1 MRSGTTWASRSTS
14 SPISAT
20 RRLLVPSPQNTL
32 LIVSAGIID
41 RDDGYILI
49 ARRPPGAWMAG
60 YWEFPGGKLEPG
72 ETPEECL
79 AREIRE
85 ELSIDVEVGAIFH
98 VKIHAYPDFRV
109 LLLFYRCRLAGGEPP
124 GLSRGGLEYAWARPE
139 DLPTYNFLPADE
151 SVIKRILE
159 AR

>member
-1 MRSGTTWASRSTS
+1 MS

-20 RRLLVPSPQNTL
+20 PRLIDSPPQDTV
-32 LIVSAGIID
+32 LIVSAGIIE
-41 RDDGYILI
+41 RDDGAILI

-85 ELSIDVEVGAIFH
+85 ELSVDAEVGAIFL

-139 DLPTYNFLPADE
+139 NLPAYDFLPADE
-151 SVIKRILE
+151 DVIQRILGLD
-159 AR
+159 